1 MPSICKTLAFQEAE
15 IKFVGAGSSVE
26 FQGYASVFG
35 VTDSDGDIFLP
46 GAYKSALSSQQRP
59 VNMYFNHQT
68 RGLPVGKF
76 KGLSEDEK
84 GLFVHGELTNGLT
97 IAKDLEAAM
106 RHGTVQ
112 GLSVGVLFTRDD
124 YEPISTGRAF
134 KNVSM
139 LREISIVTEP
149 ANPLA
154 NLEVVKSLEGVQ
166 TIRDAESWLRE
177 SAGLSKSEAQAAIA
191 CIKSAIRR
199 DSEGQDQIAALLA
212 QLSKSPI

>member
-1 MPSICKTLAFQEAE
+1 MPSICKTLAFEEAE
-15 IKFVGAGSSVE
+15 IKFVGAGSAVE

-35 VTDSDGDIFLP
+35 VTDSDGDIFMP

-59 VNMYFNHQT
+59 VNMFFNHQT

-76 KGLSEDEK
+76 KNLAEDEK

-97 IAKDLEAAM
+97 IAKDIEAAM

-112 GLSVGVLFTRDD
+112 GLSVGVMFTRDD

-154 NLEVVKSLEGVQ
+154 NLELAKSLEGVE

>member
-59 VNMYFNHQT
+59 VNMFFNHQT

-76 KGLSEDEK
+76 KNLAEDEK
-84 GLFVHGELTNGLT
+84 GLFVHGELTSGLT
-97 IAKDLEAAM
+97 IAKDIEAAM
-106 RHGTVQ
+106 RHGTVL
-112 GLSVGVLFTRDD
+112 GMSVGVLFTRED
-124 YEPISTGRAF
+124 YDPISTGRAF

-154 NLEVVKSLEGVQ
+154 NIEVVKSLDGVQ

-199 DSEGQDQIAALLA
+199 DSEGQDQIAALVA
-212 QLSKSPI
+212 QLSKSPL